1 MLTIALTIAGTMVA
15 YRGLLAATRG
25 GTEGSLRARTFQILG
40 GGPGPFR
47 PK

>member
-1 MLTIALTIAGTMVA
+1 MIII
-15 YRGLLAATRG
+15 TRIINAI
-25 GTEGSLRARTFQILG
+25 RKILG